1 MPPILFVQTRRK
13 HQKALPLL
21 AFLSMEHGL
30 GIEDSQALCS
40 TVQAK

>member
-1 MPPILFVQTRRK
+1 MPPTFFVQTRRK
-13 HQKALPLL
+13 RQKALPLL

-30 GIEDSQALCS
+30 GIEDTQVLCS